1 MKSGLYHSTI
11 KENQATDP
19 ESNQTEPLEERFHNA
34 AKTLHSCCIHGIPC
48 HKGLLRLSK
57 DNRNNHGNLKLIF
70 FPKFS
75 STIDNSI
82 HAKKDTPQLFYSH
95 DQKGFVED
103 KTEKPSQNAEISTFS
118 LAPPNPLM
126 HYIGIM
132 TSAEA
137 EKTVPRPTSFRL
149 YHRTKMS
156 LSEMREALRDGSHN
170 TVSLV
175 LPLFVIYRCSEGH
188 IWHYEIIEVQSNS
201 TRLYTVNVPNVT
213 QPCFV
218 TINGLV
224 RFYSNFSLSNHY
236 NEKGELQVD
245 VFPCR

>member
-57 DNRNNHGNLKLIF
+57 DNRNNHGNL
-70 FPKFS
+70 
-75 STIDNSI
+75 
-82 HAKKDTPQLFYSH
+82 
-95 DQKGFVED
+95 
-103 KTEKPSQNAEISTFS
+103 
-118 LAPPNPLM
+118 
-126 HYIGIM
+126 
-132 TSAEA
+132 
-137 EKTVPRPTSFRL
+137 KTVPRPTSFRL